1 MKCQKVDICKP
12 LCVVVTA
19 TCFSAYLCADFRG
32 PELHHQGR
40 KLNMYLG
47 NFWFQVVVSSIFYFL
62 PLRLPLQ
69 LALAFENGWQKKHT
83 TYPPY
88 KHSIEKKGG
97 VDFYSQKKSLEVRK
111 WNDPT
116 NHRSTDVAGWGFWS
130 SVDRLRRRR
139 FWRKAFKPMAV
150 PFWHVPLPRVKRRSC
165 CCWNTGVLVKGGEG
179 EVLCCVFGFGG
190 KWLMIGKDRVNDF
203 EVNFGPWCSPKE
215 LESLISCL

>member
-97 VDFYSQKKSLEVRK
+97 VDFFSPKNPWKQRML
-111 WNDPT
+111 NDPYESSI
-116 NHRSTDVAGWGFWS
+116 HRRRWLIPPEAFGARSTVSGGGDFEGRPSSQWQCRSGTFRCRESRGGF
-130 SVDRLRRRR
+130 RC
-139 FWRKAFKPMAV
+139 
-150 PFWHVPLPRVKRRSC
+150 C
-165 CCWNTGVLVKGGEG
+165 CCWNTGVLVEG
-179 EVLCCVFGFGG
+179 ERWWRGGVVFLVWGEVTD
-190 KWLMIGKDRVNDF
+190 DR
-203 EVNFGPWCSPKE
+203 
-215 LESLISCL
+215 